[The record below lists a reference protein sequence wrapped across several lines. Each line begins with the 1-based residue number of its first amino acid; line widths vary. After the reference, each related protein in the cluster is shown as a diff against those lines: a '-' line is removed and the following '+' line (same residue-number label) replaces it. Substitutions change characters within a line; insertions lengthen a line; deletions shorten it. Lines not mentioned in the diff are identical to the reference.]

1 MNLRNFLIIFLLS
14 INSINLLQDPEQISQ
29 CGNGK
34 ATYYD
39 VTSEGNCGF
48 GDIASS
54 IDTAA
59 AETII
64 YDNSNACGIC
74 YEVFGEK
81 GSKIVMIA
89 DHCPGCERVTET
101 GRIHLD
107 IDTRVFPYI
116 DDKAKG
122 RVNTSIRMVP
132 CKVSGNVILHITE
145 TNNNYFNA
153 YVTNY
158 KIGVKALE
166 ISVNG
171 QSYKNVKRES
181 WNRFI
186 TPLTGTMNSLKV
198 KIIGISGEEII
209 CPNFSG
215 VIKGDYDCGKQ
226 FSTDKFFDLY
236 SRNVISSNK
245 KTECCKKQSLIKD
258 ITSCKVDTEYNP
270 DENPDENPDDKN
282 HSRYLKISLLFFLLF
297 L

>member
-1 MNLRNFLIIFLLS
+1 MNLKIFLVLFLLS

-39 VTSEGNCGF
+39 VIGEGNCGF

-54 IDTAA
+54 VDTAA

-89 DHCPGCERVTET
+89 DRCPGCEVVTET

-107 IDTRVFPYI
+107 LDRRVFPFI
-116 DDKAKG
+116 DDISKG
-122 RVNTSIRMVP
+122 RVDTSIRMVP
-132 CKVSGNVILHITE
+132 CQVDGNVKLNITE

-153 YVTNY
+153 FPINY

-166 ISVNG
+166 ISINDG
-171 QSYKNVKRES
+171 EYKNVERNS

-186 TPLTGTMNSLKV
+186 VSLSGNINSLKV

-209 CPNFSG
+209 CPKLNG
-215 VIKGDYDCGKQ
+215 VIKGVYDCGKQ
-226 FSTDKFFDLY
+226 FSTNKFFDLY
-236 SRNVISSNK
+236 SRKVISSNK
-245 KTECCKKQSLIKD
+245 KSECCKKQSLIKD
-258 ITSCKVDTEYNP
+258 INSCKVDTNYDYSN
-270 DENPDENPDDKN
+270 
-282 HSRYLKISLLFFLLF
+282 YLKISLLYFILILNLF
-297 L
+297 